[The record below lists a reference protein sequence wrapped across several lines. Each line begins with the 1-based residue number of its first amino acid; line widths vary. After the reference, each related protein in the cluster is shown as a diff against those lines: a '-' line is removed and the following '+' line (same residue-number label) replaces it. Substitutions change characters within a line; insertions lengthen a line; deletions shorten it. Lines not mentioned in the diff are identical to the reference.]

1 MAGASVAAGLDVGD
15 GVPVGAGVAELQA
28 NSSDTTPS
36 IPKILALDNALIPP
50 ILNPK
55 P

>member
-1 MAGASVAAGLDVGD
+1 MAGVRGMGGVAE
-15 GVPVGAGVAELQA
+15 GAGVAALQA
-28 NSSDTTPS
+28 NSSDATPA
-36 IPKILALDNALIPP
+36 IPKIFALDNTLIPP

>member
-1 MAGASVAAGLDVGD
+1 MSAGLDVGGGVGPD
-15 GVPVGAGVAELQA
+15 GIGVAALQA
-28 NSSDTTPS
+28 NSSDATPS
-36 IPKILALDNALIPP
+36 IPQILAFDNKLIPP